1 MRRGSL
7 LSGLRRR
14 RTKMNKG
21 FLKKEGDL
29 EGTFW
34 RRIENQ
40 LSLIRRKGR
49 HTEELPKTFYWT
61 IVLQMSFCCKKNMF
75 WRFLC
80 HGNPLRHQNRK
91 SDPLRHHSL
100 YLSLRARSADHKIH
114 WIPVQ
119 RTIQWI
125 CCRTAFFDPVDFK
138 MCSERA
144 IPPSIVSLELP
155 KITVF
160 TYKLIN
166 W

>member
-1 MRRGSL
+1 MRGSL

-91 SDPLRHHSL
+91 SDPLRHHSRKK
-100 YLSLRARSADHKIH
+100 S
-114 WIPVQ
+114 
-119 RTIQWI
+119 
-125 CCRTAFFDPVDFK
+125 
-138 MCSERA
+138 
-144 IPPSIVSLELP
+144 
-155 KITVF
+155 
-160 TYKLIN
+160 KLIRGARRGMTLSFQFHRFTRFTLCASLSAAATLRCLSTN
-166 W
+166 SYFCCVYYTGTYLV